1 MYGEKKMPIL
11 IQDRSM
17 VTPGDV
23 IAEGDF
29 SIGSHV
35 YRREKK
41 VVSQVIG
48 LVTIKDNFVSVVPL
62 KGKYLPR
69 VGDLVIGKV
78 TDVSLST
85 WIVDIA
91 SPYPGVM
98 RTSTSLTRRFDPIK
112 DKTRKIFDVGEV
124 LVAKVYSFDR
134 TRDPMLT
141 LRSDNRGGG
150 NSPYLG
156 KLVGGRV
163 IDVSPSKIPRLIG
176 RRGSMISTIKH
187 YTNCKMIVGQN
198 GRVWFKGNNFEDELL
213 VLRAIEKIDRE
224 AHTTGLTDR
233 IKEFLEDAKKKMT
246 PPAEKKDKKEKN
258 ADEEK
263 KSEKK
268 KDKAN

>member
-112 DKTRKIFDVGEV
+112 DKTRRIFDVGEV

-134 TRDPMLT
+134 TRYPVLT
-141 LRSDNRGGG
+141 IRSDNRGCG
-150 NSPYLG
+150 NTPYLG

-198 GRVWFKGNNFEDELL
+198 GRVWFKGNNLEDELL
-213 VLRAIEKIDRE
+213 VLRAIEKKDRE

-246 PPAEKKDKKEKN
+246 PPAEEKDKKV
-258 ADEEK
+258 DEEK

-268 KDKAN
+268 NDKAN

>member
-1 MYGEKKMPIL
+1 MPIL

-17 VTPGDV
+17 VTPGEV

-69 VGDLVIGKV
+69 VGDLVIGVV

-98 RTSTSLTRRFDPIK
+98 RTSMSLARRFDPIK

-124 LVAKVYSFDR
+124 LVAKVFSFDR
-134 TRDPMLT
+134 TRDPILT
-141 LRSDNRGGG
+141 VRPDTRGG

-156 KLVGGRV
+156 KLNGGRV

-187 YTNCKMIVGQN
+187 FTNCKMIVGQN
-198 GRVWFKGNNFEDELL
+198 GRVWFKGNNSEDESL

-233 IKEFLEDAKKKMT
+233 IKEFLEEAKKEMT
-246 PPAEKKDKKEKN
+246 SPSKENKSNKK
-258 ADEEK
+258 
-263 KSEKK
+263 
-268 KDKAN
+268 